1 MNRNKAIIG
10 TAGRDQECSPWRPT
24 GTADQPDRETMYQLR
39 QGTRDLVVRL
49 VPESVRRSLR
59 PKRKREP
66 VVGRPPGLDSELLEG
81 IFEEATGAKMGA
93 VSHLQISGWRKP
105 SSGTFR
111 VFVDTTNGGKWSVIF
126 KNAVLTS
133 DETPG
138 ISGLPAKPGMPEYLI
153 YRRGSE
159 YLRPYLPLPFVVR
172 EIEPKVHYQYL
183 LEDLQSS
190 GFHSAFA
197 DADVIRAATAL
208 PDLQKHMETW
218 VSHDDDSLIRYGAAF
233 SADLRRMTRRSFER
247 YTDAV
252 PDRSV
257 VDVLENWESIA
268 QVHSEA
274 IQHEQTLEVPIH
286 GDANRANLLVHDD
299 HDLPLKLVDWE
310 WAGVGLPHSDLAS
323 LLKGKRD
330 GVTEEGV
337 RAFAAGYPQLSLADH
352 RRLHYWA
359 RIETRFFDAS
369 YMINQYLASPDTSR
383 MDLPRYIHVSAGDI
397 VKTAKRIDS

>member
-1 MNRNKAIIG
+1 
-10 TAGRDQECSPWRPT
+10 
-24 GTADQPDRETMYQLR
+24 MYQLR

-59 PKRKREP
+59 LKRRRKP

-81 IFEEATGAKMGA
+81 IFEEATGAKVGA

-111 VFVDTTNGGKWSVIF
+111 VFVNATDGNKWSVIF

-138 ISGLPAKPGMPEYLI
+138 IFGLPADPGLPEYLI
-153 YRRGSE
+153 YRQGSE
-159 YLRPYLPLPFVVR
+159 YLRAYLPLPFVAR

-190 GFHSAFA
+190 GYHSAFA
-197 DADVIRAATAL
+197 DADVIWAASAL
-208 PDLQKHMETW
+208 PDLQKRMETW
-218 VSHDDDSLIRYGAAF
+218 VSHDDDSLIRYDAAF

-247 YTDAV
+247 YTEAV
-252 PDRSV
+252 SDRSV
-257 VDVLENWESIA
+257 ADVLGNWESIA
-268 QVHSEA
+268 RVHSEA
-274 IQHEQTLEVPIH
+274 IQHDQTLEVPIH

-310 WAGVGLPHSDLAS
+310 WAGIGLPHSDLAS
-323 LLKGKRD
+323 LLKGKQD
-330 GVTEEGV
+330 DVTEKGI
-337 RAFAAGYPQLSLADH
+337 RAFAGGYPQLSLADH
-352 RRLHYWA
+352 RRLHDWA

-369 YMINQYLASPDTSR
+369 YMINQYLESPDTSR
-383 MDLPRYIHVSAGDI
+383 MDLPRYIHVSARDI
-397 VKTAKRIDS
+397 LKTARQIDQ

>member
-1 MNRNKAIIG
+1 MGTSDRNQQCSS
-10 TAGRDQECSPWRPT
+10 GRST
-24 GTADQPDRETMYQLR
+24 GTADQPGSETMYQLR

-59 PKRKREP
+59 LKRRRKP

-81 IFEEATGAKMGA
+81 IFEEATGAKVGA

-111 VFVDTTNGGKWSVIF
+111 VFVNATDGNKWSVIF

-138 ISGLPAKPGMPEYLI
+138 ISGLPADPGLPEYLI
-153 YRRGSE
+153 YRQGSE
-159 YLRPYLPLPFVVR
+159 YLRAYLPLPFVAR

-190 GFHSAFA
+190 GYHSAFA
-197 DADVIRAATAL
+197 DADVIWAASAL
-208 PDLQKHMETW
+208 PDLQKRMETW
-218 VSHDDDSLIRYGAAF
+218 VSHDDDSLIRYDAAF

-252 PDRSV
+252 SDRSV
-257 VDVLENWESIA
+257 ADVLGNWESIA
-268 QVHSEA
+268 RVHSEA
-274 IQHEQTLEVPIH
+274 IQHDQTLEVPIH

-299 HDLPLKLVDWE
+299 HDLALKLVDWE
-310 WAGVGLPHSDLAS
+310 WAGIGLPHSDLAS
-323 LLKGKRD
+323 LLKGKQD
-330 GVTEEGV
+330 DVTEKGI
-337 RAFAAGYPQLSLADH
+337 RAFAGGYPQLSLADH
-352 RRLHYWA
+352 RRLHDWA

-369 YMINQYLASPDTSR
+369 YMINQYLESPDTSR
-383 MDLPRYIHVSAGDI
+383 MDLPRYIHVSARDI
-397 VKTAKRIDS
+397 LKTARQIDQ

>member
-10 TAGRDQECSPWRPT
+10 TVGRDQECSPGRPT
-24 GTADQPDRETMYQLR
+24 GPADQPDRETMYQLR

-59 PKRKREP
+59 RKRRREP

-111 VFVDTTNGGKWSVIF
+111 VFVDTTDGGKWSVIF

-208 PDLQKHMETW
+208 PDLHKHMETW

>member
-1 MNRNKAIIG
+1 MGTSDRNQQCSS
-10 TAGRDQECSPWRPT
+10 GRST
-24 GTADQPDRETMYQLR
+24 GTADQPGSETMYQLR

-59 PKRKREP
+59 LKRRRKP

-81 IFEEATGAKMGA
+81 IFEEATGAKVGA

-111 VFVDTTNGGKWSVIF
+111 VFVNATDGNKWSVIF

-138 ISGLPAKPGMPEYLI
+138 ISGLPADPGLPEYLI
-153 YRRGSE
+153 YRQGSE
-159 YLRPYLPLPFVVR
+159 YLRAYLPLPFVAR

-190 GFHSAFA
+190 GYHSAFA
-197 DADVIRAATAL
+197 DADVIWAASAL
-208 PDLQKHMETW
+208 PDLQKRMETW
-218 VSHDDDSLIRYGAAF
+218 VSHDDDSLIRYDAAF

-252 PDRSV
+252 SDRSV
-257 VDVLENWESIA
+257 ADVLENWESIA
-268 QVHSEA
+268 RVHSEA

-299 HDLPLKLVDWE
+299 HDLALKLVDWE
-310 WAGVGLPHSDLAS
+310 WAGIGLPHSDLAS
-323 LLKGKRD
+323 LLKGKQD
-330 GVTEEGV
+330 DVTEKGI
-337 RAFAAGYPQLSLADH
+337 RAFAGGYPQLSLADH
-352 RRLHYWA
+352 RRLHDWA

-369 YMINQYLASPDTSR
+369 YMINQYLESPDTSR
-383 MDLPRYIHVSAGDI
+383 MDLPRYIHVSARDI
-397 VKTAKRIDS
+397 LKTARQIDQ

>member
-1 MNRNKAIIG
+1 
-10 TAGRDQECSPWRPT
+10 
-24 GTADQPDRETMYQLR
+24 
-39 QGTRDLVVRL
+39 
-49 VPESVRRSLR
+49 
-59 PKRKREP
+59 
-66 VVGRPPGLDSELLEG
+66 
-81 IFEEATGAKMGA
+81 
-93 VSHLQISGWRKP
+93 
-105 SSGTFR
+105 
-111 VFVDTTNGGKWSVIF
+111 
-126 KNAVLTS
+126 
-133 DETPG
+133 
-138 ISGLPAKPGMPEYLI
+138 
-153 YRRGSE
+153 
-159 YLRPYLPLPFVVR
+159 VR

-197 DADVIRAATAL
+197 DTDVIRAATAL
-208 PDLQKHMETW
+208 PDLHKHMETW

-330 GVTEEGV
+330 GVTEEGI
-337 RAFAAGYPQLSLADH
+337 RAFAAGYPQLSLAEH

-369 YMINQYLASPDTSR
+369 YMINQYLESPDTSR

>member
-1 MNRNKAIIG
+1 MNRNKAIID
-10 TAGRDQECSPWRPT
+10 TAGRDQECSPGRSIGP
-24 GTADQPDRETMYQLR
+24 ADQPDRETMYQLR

-59 PKRKREP
+59 RKRRREP

-81 IFEEATGAKMGA
+81 IFEEATGAKMSA

-111 VFVDTTNGGKWSVIF
+111 VFVDTTDGGKWSVIF

-138 ISGLPAKPGMPEYLI
+138 ISGLPANPGLPEYLI

-159 YLRPYLPLPFVVR
+159 YLRPYLPLPFVAR

-208 PDLQKHMETW
+208 PDLHKHMETW

-247 YTDAV
+247 YTEAV

-369 YMINQYLASPDTSR
+369 YMINQYLESPDTSR